1 MLKNDWTSF
10 SAEDLDGRAKEV
22 FVSVRSASSSTPSL
36 GDCLKN
42 GRTSSNSMHTFF
54 AICSRRLNSSNI
66 SIRIERIE
74 YQKTIVRLSFQGR
87 IRSYFRFG
95 RAIDRHHR

>member
-22 FVSVRSASSSTPSL
+22 FVSVRSASSSMPSL

-42 GRTSSNSMHTFF
+42 GRTSSNSMQTFF
-54 AICSRRLNSSNI
+54 AICSRRLKSSTV
-66 SIRIERIE
+66 SIRIRGINTKER
-74 YQKTIVRLSFQGR
+74 S
-87 IRSYFRFG
+87 S
-95 RAIDRHHR
+95 A